1 MKKNTY
7 LAPKADFVC
16 LSTDADILTG
26 SRSALGDEHQE
37 NYGSPFIL

>member
-16 LSTDADILTG
+16 LATDADILTG
-26 SRSALGDEHQE
+26 SYNDPTDGYQE
-37 NYGSPFIL
+37 NYGGSFIF